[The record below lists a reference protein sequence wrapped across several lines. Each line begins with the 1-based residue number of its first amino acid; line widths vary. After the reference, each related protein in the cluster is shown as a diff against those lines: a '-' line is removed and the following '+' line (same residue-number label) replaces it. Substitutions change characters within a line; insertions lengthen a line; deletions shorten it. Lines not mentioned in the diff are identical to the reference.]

1 MGVAGFEPVTTLSSG
16 KLANQYTTY
25 FQVITDGLR
34 IEVISPQLVH
44 GRGCGLCGDLDG
56 ENTADLK
63 TPRTCIMKKNKYG

>member
-1 MGVAGFEPVTTLSSG
+1 MGVAGFEPVTTLSSD
-16 KLANQYTTY
+16 KLANQCATQ

-63 TPRTCIMKKNKYG
+63 TPRKCIMKKNKYG